1 MSERTIVVGAG
12 IAGLSTA
19 LALGNCLVLTRPG
32 FGSSEL
38 AQGGIAAAVGE
49 HDDPPAHAADT
60 LAVAAGIAERRVAE
74 AIAAEAPERIRWLE
88 DLGARFDRDPDGRL
102 VLGREAGHRRRRVVH
117 ADGDATGAEVMR
129 TLTSA
134 IERRTDVT
142 VLAGWDLVDLLRADD
157 EVAGVVA
164 LDPDGVA
171 VALAASAVVLA
182 TGGIGAAYLHTT
194 NPPEVAGDG
203 LAVAARA
210 GARLADLEFVQFHP
224 TALAIDADPVP
235 LLTEAL
241 RGEGAILVDEA
252 GHRFMPDVHPDAE
265 LAPRDVVARAI
276 ATRIRDGA
284 RVFLDATDAVGR
296 AFPARFPTVWSAA
309 TAAGI
314 DPRTEPMPG
323 TPAEHYHM
331 GGIATDLEGRTSLRG
346 LWAAGEVASTG
357 LHGANRLASN
367 SLLEGMVVG
376 AHVAASIRDANRS
389 IPRTTLSA
397 PAGVFDVTR
406 PGDPARTRADRAT
419 LWDHVGI
426 VRDAEGLRTAISRF
440 DRPPALDLRGRNLP
454 LVGRLIAE
462 AALARRESRGAHHR
476 TDHPHPDPAMARRSF
491 TDPLP
496 APTAPVRMRDAA

>member
-12 IAGLSTA
+12 IAGLTTA
-19 LALGNCLVLTRPG
+19 LTLSNCVVLTRPG

-49 HDDPPAHAADT
+49 HDTPPAHAADT
-60 LAVAAGIAERRVAE
+60 LAVAAGIAEDHVA
-74 AIAAEAPERIRWLE
+74 ATITAEAPERIRWLQ
-88 DLGARFDRDPDGRL
+88 DLGARFDRDADGRL
-102 VLGREAGHRRRRVVH
+102 ALGREAGHRRRRIVH

-129 TLTSA
+129 TLTA
-134 IERRTDVT
+134 AVQRRADIT
-142 VLAGWDLVDLLRADD
+142 VLEGWDLVDLLRTDD
-157 EVAGVVA
+157 GVAGVVA
-164 LDPDGVA
+164 LDPAGSA
-171 VALAASAVVLA
+171 IALAASAVVLA

-203 LAVAARA
+203 LAAAARA

-224 TALAIDADPVP
+224 TALAVAADPLP

-241 RGEGAILVDEA
+241 RGEGAVLIDDT
-252 GHRFMPDVHPDAE
+252 GRRFMPDIHPRAE

-276 ATRIRDGA
+276 SARIRGGA

-296 AFPARFPTVWSAA
+296 AFPERFPTVWAAA
-309 TAAGI
+309 TGAGI
-314 DPRTEPMPG
+314 DPRSEPMPV

-331 GGIATDLEGRTSLRG
+331 GGIATDADGRTSLPG

-376 AHVAASIRDANRS
+376 AHVATSIRSAGRS
-389 IPRTTLSA
+389 MPTTTLHA
-397 PAGVFDVTR
+397 PVGAFDVTR
-406 PGDPARTRADRAT
+406 PTGGASTDRET

-426 VRDAEGLRTAISRF
+426 VRDADGLTTAISRF
-440 DRPPALDLRGRNLP
+440 DRPPGSDLRSRNLP

-476 TDHPHPDPAMARRSF
+476 TDHPHPDPSMARRSF
-491 TDPLP
+491 TEP
-496 APTAPVRMRDAA
+496 APASTAPVRLRNAA